1 MDNYFHDPKVPLH
14 HEDAYTLLIATL
26 LSAQCTDER
35 VNLVTNVL
43 FRKANNPF
51 DMIKLS
57 KEEIE
62 EIVKPCGLGKRKAS
76 AIFELSKILIDKFG
90 GSVPKSFEVLE
101 SLPGVGHK
109 TASCVMS
116 HAFGVSAFPVDT
128 HIHRLSKRWGIS
140 EGKNVEEAEKDLK
153 AFFSKKDWNKLH
165 LQIIYYARK
174 FCKARGHEIEKC
186 PICKALSSTND
197 NKKIK

>member
-1 MDNYFHDPKVPLH
+1 
-14 HEDAYTLLIATL
+14 
-26 LSAQCTDER
+26 
-35 VNLVTNVL
+35 
-43 FRKANNPF
+43 
-51 DMIKLS
+51 MIKLS

-62 EIVKPCGLGKRKAS
+62 AIIKPCGLSKKKAS
-76 AIFELSKILIDKFG
+76 AIFELSQILIKQFQ
-90 GSVPKSFEVLE
+90 GSVPSNFEDLE
-101 SLPGVGHK
+101 ALPGVGHK

-116 HAFGVSAFPVDT
+116 HAFGVAAFPVDT

-174 FCKARGHEIEKC
+174 FCRARGHEIDKC
-186 PICKALSSTND
+186 PICKALSANGRD
-197 NKKIK
+197 V